1 VDRENQILT
10 LPDGRQL
17 GFAEYG
23 DGTPLLY
30 FHGHPCSRLEA
41 RYLAGREGVRVIGI
55 DRPGMGLS
63 SYQPR
68 RTLISW
74 ADDVVSLA
82 DSLGIE
88 KFSVAGLSGGA
99 PYALACAYA
108 IPQRI
113 NACGIVSGVWTID
126 RKTTF
131 LAAWMPWVMLPI
143 MGRFL
148 KDVDTAKGLLTKQ
161 AVKAWPT
168 ADKRILDDPT
178 VPDIMAT
185 ALVEA
190 FRQGPKGPACDA
202 MLIGRIK
209 GFRLDQI
216 VHPNIHL
223 WHGCADQQVS
233 IAVARKVA
241 QSLTGCT
248 ATFYD
253 DEGHLSV
260 IVNHRDEILASLCAG
275 DFLPG

>member
-1 VDRENQILT
+1 MNREDQTIT
-10 LPDGRQL
+10 LPDGRKL

-23 DGTPLLY
+23 SGTPLLY

-41 RYLAGREGVRVIGI
+41 QYLARRDGIRVIGI

-63 SYQPR
+63 SYQAN

-74 ADDVVSLA
+74 TADVVSLA

-88 KFSVAGLSGGA
+88 KFSVVGLSGGA

-108 IPQRI
+108 VLERI
-113 NACGIVSGVWTID
+113 SACGIVSGAWSID

-131 LAAWMPWVMLPI
+131 LSAWMPWIMLPI

-148 KDVDTAKGLLTKQ
+148 KDADTAKGLIVKQ
-161 AVKAWPT
+161 AGKVWPGS
-168 ADKRILDDPT
+168 DKRILDDPAI
-178 VPDIMAT
+178 PEIMAT
-185 ALVEA
+185 TLVEA
-190 FRQGPKGPACDA
+190 FRQGSRGPARDA

-209 GFRLDQI
+209 GFRLDEI
-216 VHPNIHL
+216 THPNIHL
-223 WHGCADQQVS
+223 WHGNADQQVPVTT
-233 IAVARKVA
+233 AQKVA
-241 QSLTGCT
+241 QGLRRCD

-260 IVNHRDEILASLCAG
+260 IVNHKDEILNTLCPA
-275 DFLPG
+275 